1 MFLTHVEAVLDEAKK
16 KKTVVER
23 LDYLFTQLPNTCAKP
38 ADQLTIKELV
48 SWADFF
54 GLDIKIKLT
63 TKLQRRK
70 GK

>member
-1 MFLTHVEAVLDEAKK
+1 MFLLNVEAILDEAKK
-16 KKTVVER
+16 KKTAIER

-38 ADQLTIKELV
+38 ADQLTIKELAA
-48 SWADFF
+48 WADFF
-54 GLDIKIKLT
+54 GLDIKLQFK